1 MSDEREP
8 ADWDDWEEPLEAG
21 RPGRLVPWALFL
33 PALVA
38 LGCGFWI
45 ARSNSIPE
53 RAMLELE
60 PVPTPNVRGFGGA
73 LEAPDG
79 GVWRAR
85 LVPLHARAER
95 QAFEAQAVARRLE
108 LQPGEPWRL
117 ELSWEAGAGAAEPMP
132 VAEGL
137 AVLGEEGVRLS
148 PLARPSQTEGA
159 PLDPLAVLF
168 APSESVLA
176 PGESLQLLLWGSAP
190 RERGRLR
197 LAQQELLLEPVDF
210 DAAGLPRAVARRGG
224 LD

>member
-1 MSDEREP
+1 LSDERES
-8 ADWDDWEEPLEAG
+8 ADWDDWEQPLEAARSG
-21 RPGRLVPWALFL
+21 SFTPWVLFL

-38 LGCGFWI
+38 LGCGFWV
-45 ARSNSIPE
+45 ARSNSAQE
-53 RAMLELE
+53 RVLVELE
-60 PVPTPNVRGFGGA
+60 PAPAPDVRGFGGA

-95 QAFEAQAVARRLE
+95 QAFEAQAVARRLG

-117 ELSWEAGAGAAEPMP
+117 ELSWEAGAGAADPTP

-137 AVLGEEGVRLS
+137 TVLGEEGSRLS
-148 PLARPSQTEGA
+148 PLARPSLAEGA
-159 PLDPLAVLF
+159 PADPVAVLF
-168 APSESVLA
+168 APCESELA
-176 PGESLQLLLWGSAP
+176 PGESLQLLLWGNAP
-190 RERGRLR
+190 RERGRLQ
-197 LAQQELLLEPVDF
+197 LAQHELLLEPVDF